1 MTKRDEDHS
10 TIIGTRLQHP
20 WSMIRNR
27 PFGHLLPVPS
37 TSSVGIGLGPVSR
50 MRCKDN
56 HHVSRSGT
64 SSHQKD
70 DGWCSKEKIKRIT
83 GRSNS
88 PRETKA
94 EEKKMEDLR
103 ICPSC
108 SLQAITIIWFG
119 LQLFYCM
126 CYSSHRYYCIVS
138 CHFMPLFWGAQN
150 PDFLKT
156 NCQFFGSR
164 CCTHD
169 DPKFCVRALTAWC
182 CFQHLSALRPYK
194 DMRQVRI
201 LNRSE

>member
-1 MTKRDEDHS
+1 
-10 TIIGTRLQHP
+10 
-20 WSMIRNR
+20 MIHNR

-50 MRCKDN
+50 MRCKEN

-94 EEKKMEDLR
+94 EEKDRRPKRLSFLLT
-103 ICPSC
+103 PSHHY
-108 SLQAITIIWFG
+108 SLIQFAVVLLYVLYITTVIIVLFHAI
-119 LQLFYCM
+119 
-126 CYSSHRYYCIVS
+126 S
-138 CHFMPLFWGAQN
+138 CRCFEVRKIQIFSRR
-150 PDFLKT
+150 FVT
-156 NCQFFGSR
+156 TFGSR

-169 DPKFCVRALTAWC
+169 DPKFCVRALTA
-182 CFQHLSALRPYK
+182 
-194 DMRQVRI
+194 
-201 LNRSE
+201 

>member
-1 MTKRDEDHS
+1 MTKRDEEHS

-70 DGWCSKEKIKRIT
+70 DGWSSKEKIKRIT

-94 EEKKMEDLR
+94 EEKDRRPKSLSFLLT
-103 ICPSC
+103 PSHHYY
-108 SLQAITIIWFG
+108 LIRFAVVLLYVLFITP
-119 LQLFYCM
+119 LLLYC
-126 CYSSHRYYCIVS
+126 
-138 CHFMPLFWGAQN
+138 FMPFHAVVLRCPKSRFSQDKLSISWIEVLHPRWSKILRQG
-150 PDFLKT
+150 PDRLM
-156 NCQFFGSR
+156 
-164 CCTHD
+164 
-169 DPKFCVRALTAWC
+169 L
-182 CFQHLSALRPYK
+182 LSASFSPTAVQRHATSSYT
-194 DMRQVRI
+194 
-201 LNRSE
+201 E